1 MINKGD
7 IMRNKIMCDYCGCL
21 INDSYEEVPIT
32 ILELASETLL
42 FCDNDDCMRK
52 YINECTLE
60 KYVDYEGNIE

>member
-1 MINKGD
+1 MINKGG
-7 IMRNKIMCDYCGCL
+7 IMRDKVYCDFCGNI
-21 INDSYEEVPIT
+21 INDEIEEVPII

-60 KYVDYEGNIE
+60 KYVDYEGNIK